1 MTHPYAL
8 EKEDRTE
15 YLERSKSNL
24 KDVLSQSDVQ
34 MALGIRATRLL
45 TLAKGL
51 YVPAVSQEG
60 LVTLSDEPLRSNDL
74 PMLALRDGE
83 RVMRDETFASFAPR
97 QYKAARGKAH
107 HFSVIASRIMSGSK
121 DAFMAQTF
129 EQEASVMRMIQ
140 GIPRYPTHDEVTYF
154 NLRPLALMRYD
165 STAESVKASTMIS
178 VLVMADAV
186 MNNPITVVSGEE
198 GFDALNAEWALAGE
212 EAGKIIKHFD

>member
-51 YVPAVSQEG
+51 YVPA
-60 LVTLSDEPLRSNDL
+60 DEPLRSNDL